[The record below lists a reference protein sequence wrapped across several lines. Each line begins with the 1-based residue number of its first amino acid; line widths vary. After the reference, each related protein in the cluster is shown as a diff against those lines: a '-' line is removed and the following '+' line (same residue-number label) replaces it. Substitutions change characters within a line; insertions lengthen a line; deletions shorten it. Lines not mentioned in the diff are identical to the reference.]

1 MPDDNEYRIRLK
13 TPDGFVDAT
22 VLLHD
27 EAPGSDSLSMI
38 ELFSP
43 LVNLTVTG
51 DHGYFHLF
59 KDLRRQ
65 LERVG
70 AFPECAGGAINAIQ
84 SGMGAQMGDG
94 GMIWLA
100 EIGKRTAM
108 NELLYFLDVPQA
120 LKLGTVAETEA
131 FHEAWLTSVIGKRV

>member
-13 TPDGFVDAT
+13 TQDGFVEASII
-22 VLLHD
+22 LHD
-27 EAPGSDSLSMI
+27 VAPGSKSLSMI

-59 KDLRRQ
+59 KSLRRQ
-65 LERVG
+65 LERIG

-84 SGMGAQMGDG
+84 SGMAGQMGDG
-94 GMIWLA
+94 GMIYLA
-100 EIGKRTAM
+100 EIGRRTAM
-108 NELLYFLDVPQA
+108 SDLRYFLDVPQD
-120 LKLGTVAETEA
+120 LKLGTVDETEA
-131 FHEAWLTSVIGKRV
+131 FREAWLNSVLGKKV